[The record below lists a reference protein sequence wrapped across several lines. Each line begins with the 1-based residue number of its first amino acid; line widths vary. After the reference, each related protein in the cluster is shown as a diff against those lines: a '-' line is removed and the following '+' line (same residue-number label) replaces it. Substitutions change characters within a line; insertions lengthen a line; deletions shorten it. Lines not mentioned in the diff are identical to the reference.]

1 MRHTMTRLY
10 VHLVWAT
17 WNRAPLITADI
28 EQRVYAVMQHQASR
42 LGAEVI
48 AIGGVEDHVHV
59 LARFPATLAIA
70 ELVGKM
76 KGASSHFTAQILG
89 ETFKWQGGYAAFT
102 VSRSA
107 LPTARAYVLNQK
119 AHHRDGTAHR
129 ALEPEPVRLRG

>member
-1 MRHTMTRLY
+1 M
-10 VHLVWAT
+10 
-17 WNRAPLITADI
+17 
-28 EQRVYAVMQHQASR
+28 YAVMQHQASR

-48 AIGGVEDHVHV
+48 AIGGVEDPVHV
-59 LARFPATLAIA
+59 LARFPATVAIA

-76 KGASSHFTAQILG
+76 KGASSLFAAQVLG

-119 AHHRDGTAHR
+119 AHHRDGTAHP
-129 ALEPEPVRLRG
+129 ALEPAPEPVRFRG